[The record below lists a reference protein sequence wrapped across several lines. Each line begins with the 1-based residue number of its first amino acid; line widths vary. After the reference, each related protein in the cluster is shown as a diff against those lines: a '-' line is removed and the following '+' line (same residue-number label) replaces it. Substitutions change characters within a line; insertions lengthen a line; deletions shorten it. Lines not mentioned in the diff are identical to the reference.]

1 MAIVSLE
8 AEHRTDVGKGVARKL
23 RAGGRVPGVYYGRG
37 EDSIPLTISLKDLA
51 SVLEAA
57 DGSNVIVDLRLSG
70 DSPKDRKA
78 LIREIQ
84 RDPVAGLILH
94 LDLQHI
100 SLTERITVEVPIV
113 LIGTP
118 IGVKE
123 GGGILE
129 HLLREVEVECLPT
142 DIPSKLEIDVSLLQ
156 IGDSLHVSDL
166 KAERAEILT
175 EAERAIASVVPPTV
189 LEEVKP
195 AEEGAVAEPELIATG
210 KKDEEAEEGGKEGAK
225 EGGKQ
230 GGKEGGK
237 EGKQG
242 KQGGK
247 EGGKQG

>member
-8 AEHRTDVGKGVARKL
+8 AAARADAGKGVARRL

-37 EDSIPLTISLKDLA
+37 EDSIPLTVALKDLM
-51 SVLEAA
+51 SVLEST
-57 DGSNVIVDLRLSG
+57 DGSNVIVDLKLG
-70 DSPKDRKA
+70 GQAAKDRKA

-84 RDPVAGLILH
+84 RHPVAGTILH

-113 LIGTP
+113 LIGVPT
-118 IGVKE
+118 GVKD

-142 DIPSKLEIDVSLLQ
+142 DIPSKLEVDVSALQ

-166 KAERAEILT
+166 KAERATILT
-175 EAERAIASVVPPTV
+175 EADRAIAAVVPPTI

-195 AEEGAVAEPELIATG
+195 AEGEAAVAEPEVIGA
-210 KKDEEAEEGGKEGAK
+210 KKEGEETEEGGKEGGKPSAK
-225 EGGKQ
+225 EGGKPSA
-230 GGKEGGK
+230 KEGGK
-237 EGKQG
+237 PS
-242 KQGGK
+242 GK